1 MQQQDSDCQ
10 RLGRTPAAPR
20 GRLAVL
26 GLGLGLALALALG
39 LTSVGAQQ
47 RSAGTA
53 AATARS
59 DDVTPEVAAAVRAA
73 VETWA
78 RGNVRIDEVRRT
90 PMPNLVEVRVGN
102 DILYVDEKAQFIL
115 LQGELIDMKN
125 NRNLTR
131 ERLDDVLSIDFNALP
146 MDLAFKQVAGNGKR
160 RIAIFED
167 PNCGYCRKLR
177 ADLVKLDNV
186 TIYTFVYSILGN
198 DSDLK
203 SRKALCASDKVRA
216 WNDMMLTGKIPGNSG
231 TCTNPLEKIRALG
244 GKLNVTATPTVFFAN
259 GRRLAGYLP
268 AAQFEKMLNE
278 HSAK

>member
-1 MQQQDSDCQ
+1 MQQLDSDCQ

-26 GLGLGLALALALG
+26 GLGLGLALALG

-53 AATARS
+53 PATAHS
-59 DDVTPEVAAAVRAA
+59 EDVTPEVAAAVRAA

-203 SRKALCASDKVRA
+203 SRKALCASDKARA

-268 AAQFEKMLNE
+268 PAQFEKMLNE

>member
-1 MQQQDSDCQ
+1 
-10 RLGRTPAAPR
+10 
-20 GRLAVL
+20 
-26 GLGLGLALALALG
+26 
-39 LTSVGAQQ
+39 
-47 RSAGTA
+47 
-53 AATARS
+53 
-59 DDVTPEVAAAVRAA
+59 VAAAVRAA

-90 PMPNLVEVRVGN
+90 PMPNLVEVRVGK

-115 LQGELIDMKN
+115 LQGELIDMKS

-131 ERLDDVLSIDFNALP
+131 ERLDEVLAVDFNALP

-160 RIAIFED
+160 HLAVFED

-198 DSDLK
+198 DSDIK
-203 SRKALCASDKVRA
+203 GRKVLCASDKGRA
-216 WNDMMLTGKIPGNSG
+216 WNEMMLTGKIPGNSG
-231 TCTNPLEKIRALG
+231 TCNNPLEKIRALG
-244 GKLNVTATPTVFFAN
+244 GKLNVTATPTIFFAN

-268 AAQFEKMLNE
+268 PAQFEKMLNE
-278 HSAK
+278 HSAN